1 MKWILAILLFSS
13 AQLLAQTPQFAGLNT
28 SMKPEVQF
36 YNGDIGPDNAYMR
49 LNWYPDGKITG
60 YMYLLR
66 SPEQKTRLMGFKM
79 ANNEVRLYPLGP
91 DGKVAAGRDALVF
104 NAKAAIN
111 NKISCWTGF
120 TRIDGKQVGME
131 FCQ

>member
-1 MKWILAILLFSS
+1 MKWILAFLLFSTS
-13 AQLLAQTPQFAGLNT
+13 QLFAQTAQFADLNA

-36 YNGDIGPDNAYMR
+36 YNGDIGADNAYMR
-49 LNWYPDGKITG
+49 LNRYPDGKITG

-66 SPEQKTRLMGFKM
+66 SPEQKTNLVGFKM
-79 ANNEVRLYPLGP
+79 ANNEMRLYSLGS
-91 DGKVAAGRDALVF
+91 DGKVATGRDALVF
-104 NAKAAIN
+104 NAKAVIN

-120 TRIDGKQVGME
+120 TKIDGKQVGME